1 MRSAHRNFDLLLTL
15 GERLSR
21 KVAFISEETGNRG
34 RDYSWIPS
42 RKLQQIAFQL
52 QTVWE
57 MTQETWRARDCEVVF
72 IFEHKPWYAYPVY
85 AVCLARRQTVLFIVH
100 GIQQTHGQS
109 FFHRMGLR
117 VLRLIERHADFW
129 PVHLEVSDRNVEG
142 VPRFTKSIVMPHPM
156 PREAQP
162 RGLRASPGAGG
173 VVRIGI
179 LGILRADK
187 PVEPLLDILAR
198 HAQSHAGVELVF
210 GSPRWQVP
218 ESLQEK
224 LKARGIVYRDT
235 DTMEQYNAVV
245 HSLHIVVAWFDRDAF
260 YFRPSGIVHDAIAG
274 GCYVLAPDFPVIAAQ
289 MSTPVRCGSPCKSL
303 DELPA
308 ELERAMDEVRHAAD
322 LQARFD
328 AWRAYR
334 SDERVL
340 DSLCLAIDS
349 ALSGRARTVQPSPS
363 N

>member
-1 MRSAHRNFDLLLTL
+1 ML
-15 GERLSR
+15 
-21 KVAFISEETGNRG
+21 
-34 RDYSWIPS
+34 
-42 RKLQQIAFQL
+42 
-52 QTVWE
+52 
-57 MTQETWRARDCEVVF
+57 
-72 IFEHKPWYAYPVY
+72 
-85 AVCLARRQTVLFIVH
+85 
-100 GIQQTHGQS
+100 
-109 FFHRMGLR
+109 
-117 VLRLIERHADFW
+117 
-129 PVHLEVSDRNVEG
+129 
-142 VPRFTKSIVMPHPM
+142 
-156 PREAQP
+156 
-162 RGLRASPGAGG
+162 
-173 VVRIGI
+173 
-179 LGILRADK
+179 
-187 PVEPLLDILAR
+187 
-198 HAQSHAGVELVF
+198 F

-224 LKARGIVYRDT
+224 LKARGIVYRVT
-235 DTMEQYNAVV
+235 VTMEEYNAVV

-289 MSTPVRCGSPCKSL
+289 MSTPVRCGSACKSL